1 MAKKEAQTELFQL
14 KTAVAYLAAHL
25 DNGVDH
31 LDDLTGKIVA
41 RALREIMQE
50 VVSMPRSAS
59 EEEIARFAEEVL
71 AGTEEMQQVLAAR
84 WQEEL
89 QPLMERARQRAAELD
104 HDLGEFTPLTVNGQV
119 WGAICLKCLRWATA
133 VPHQIGGSLL
143 LTRCTG
149 WIVP

>member
-14 KTAVAYLAAHL
+14 KTALVYLAAHL
-25 DNGVDH
+25 EGGVDH
-31 LDDLTGKIVA
+31 LDDLTGKILA

-50 VVSMPRSAS
+50 VISMPRSAT
-59 EEEIARFAEEVL
+59 EEEIGQFAEDVL
-71 AGTEEMQQVLAAR
+71 AGTEEMQHELAAR

-89 QPLMERARQRAAELD
+89 LPLMERARQRAAELD

-119 WGAICLKCLRWATA
+119 WGAICLKCLRWVTA
-133 VPHQIGGSLL
+133 VPNQTSGSVL
-143 LTRCTG
+143 LTKCTG